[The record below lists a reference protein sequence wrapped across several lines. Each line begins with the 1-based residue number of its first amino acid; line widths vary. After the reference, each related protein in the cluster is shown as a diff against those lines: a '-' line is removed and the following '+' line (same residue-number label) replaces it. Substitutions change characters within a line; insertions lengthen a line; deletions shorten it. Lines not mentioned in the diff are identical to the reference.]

1 MFYYDVLWCFM
12 MYQNW
17 SCFIIYALI
26 SPTDFPMMGLSKNR
40 GQACPNG
47 RAKGGEPPVLDVGE
61 YTGISLDRMEIWW
74 NIWIPLYWLGNITGY
89 DEVCLVFL
97 VLVFDLHSFVLF
109 SSGRDLRCLTE
120 WFFSWNSIPL
130 VVRGNSPMIGNF
142 FPFNENNQHSE
153 SVIPQNCFNQMVNQS
168 LIGGITDFAVQ
179 SNPITTQR
187 DFCDQTWLVVRWIFP
202 LKWP

>member
-1 MFYYDVLWCFM
+1 
-12 MYQNW
+12 
-17 SCFIIYALI
+17 
-26 SPTDFPMMGLSKNR
+26 
-40 GQACPNG
+40 
-47 RAKGGEPPVLDVGE
+47 
-61 YTGISLDRMEIWW
+61 
-74 NIWIPLYWLGNITGY
+74 LGNITGY

-120 WFFSWNSIPL
+120 WFFFLEQYPTGRPRKFPDDWEFL
-130 VVRGNSPMIGNF
+130 
-142 FPFNENNQHSE
+142 PFNENNQHSE

-187 DFCDQTWLVVRWIFP
+187 YFCDQTWLVVRWIFP